1 MKIGFIG
8 AGNMGGAILRGLLSS
23 GFCQPRDIAVSEPHN
38 ADRGVVSYHNNPR
51 LSRESDIILLCVKP
65 FILPAVL
72 EEIKSEALPSK
83 LFISIAAGI
92 STQNIENILGSVPV
106 LRVMPNTPASLGWGM
121 SALCAG
127 SYAAAH
133 HMQIGQDIFNSV
145 GKTALVSE
153 PQMDA
158 VTALS
163 GSGPAF
169 FYYFTDAMIQSGIGM
184 GLNPD
189 TARLLA
195 CQTAAGA
202 GQMLV
207 KSGKSPETLISD
219 VTTPG
224 GTTAAGLEVLKNHHA
239 AALIAQTLE
248 AAELRSKELRR

>member
-23 GFCQPRDIAVSEPHN
+23 NFCPPQDIAVSEPQS
-38 ADRGVVSYHNNPR
+38 ADREVLSYNNNPR
-51 LSRESDIILLCVKP
+51 LTRESDIILLCVKP
-65 FILPAVL
+65 FILPEVL
-72 EEIKSEALPSK
+72 NEIKSEVLPSK

-127 SYAAAH
+127 AYAAER
-133 HMQIGQDIFNSV
+133 HMQLGQDIFNSV
-145 GKTALVSE
+145 GKTAVISE

-169 FYYFTDAMIQSGIGM
+169 FYYFTDAMIQAGIGM
-184 GLNPD
+184 GLSPEA
-189 TARLLA
+189 ARLLA

-207 KSGKSPETLISD
+207 QSGKPPETLISE

-224 GTTAAGLEVLKNHHA
+224 GTTAAGLEVLKNHHMDSI
-239 AALIAQTLE
+239 IAQTLG
-248 AAELRSKELRR
+248 AAESRSKELRR